1 MKFYIEEF
9 YEVLSNNSND
19 DIIQKQVRKIKLVIP
34 SFKFRLLKI
43 LKYPPPLHIACFSQY
58 TSNSNTVEVGID
70 CRPVAKICTGA
81 KVPP

>member
-43 LKYPPPLHIACFSQY
+43 LKYPPPPI
-58 TSNSNTVEVGID
+58 
-70 CRPVAKICTGA
+70 
-81 KVPP
+81 